1 MNARTDT
8 EIRSPTGLEELC
20 AEFEI
25 DDATTPFAFHNVM
38 TEGEQ
43 YIFSFWIRSEA
54 SGTIVTGDL
63 YVDTSET
70 WEYHTVTFIADS
82 DTFYI
87 SFLESGIYHI
97 YHAQLE
103 IGNKDTDWALNPA
116 DTEEEVETLKTST
129 TELKLTVD
137 SITARVTEQEDKL
150 TITETLATQTADKF
164 EWLVKSGDSSST
176 FTITD
181 RMAELISETIS
192 LNGNVK
198 VSGDMLVDGSIT
210 AAKINTEDL
219 FAQKLTATDLHITG
233 ESTFEGEVTATSLKA
248 KDALV
253 LYDQFGNEFTALS
266 SMAEYAM
273 AEGTLTLGSEEV
285 SIINIVNPVRF
296 YKKFSLFAGPRTVSI
311 SKNGILAYGSS
322 DDINSDSEINIST
335 ADGTVNIKNVTKEA
349 QYNAENDLRSGRF
362 VVSST
367 GKIGL
372 YDVTNSEWIIASD
385 TDKQVTVHNRLVIPP
400 EGTAANR
407 PAGDNTYSCG
417 HASYRYTEVYAVNGT
432 IQTSDER
439 EKYFLNDFDLY
450 NFHEVFMSLEPKAF
464 TWNTG
469 NDRKIHLGIGAQSAE
484 RCMELYGYNSEE
496 YSMVRRDILDEPS
509 DMGLTD
515 RYSMDYQFINM
526 LTLMQCQV
534 NTKQNEDLNN
544 RIAYLE
550 QVVSELIE
558 ENKNLKNKV
567 EAS

>member
-1 MNARTDT
+1 MNIRNQDT
-8 EIRSPTGLEELC
+8 IRAPSGKDDVC
-20 AEFEI
+20 AVFAI
-25 DDATTPFAFHNVM
+25 DTMDEPFVLQDTTE
-38 TEGEQ
+38 EGEE
-43 YIFSFWIRSEA
+43 YTLSFYAKSD
-54 SGTIVTGDL
+54 VTGGISVSSKTITIGTDWKR
-63 YVDTSET
+63 YVI
-70 WEYHTVTFIADS
+70 TFTASSTDV
-82 DTFYI
+82 
-87 SFLESGIYHI
+87 EIYFTTTGTYYI

-181 RMAELISETIS
+181 RMAELIAETIS

-296 YKKFSLFAGPRTVSI
+296 YKKFSLFTGPRTVSI